1 MIYLTIITAVAV
13 LALPLLRWVDARDRQ
28 ATEDARAVERAQWA
42 EERQVLL
49 SRIQHPHIPVVPKPK
64 GRAERAEEASDAQ
77 ELARVGTVRYD
88 PSLMD
93 DTDA

>member
-28 ATEDARAVERAQWA
+28 ATEEARAVERAEWTQ
-42 EERQVLL
+42 ERQELL
-49 SRIQHPHIPVVPKPK
+49 SRIQHPHIPVMPKPK